1 MLGDRRA
8 RWAFVVLAAL
18 SAGFLLALTSH
29 LSFIGDDWNLL
40 VVRRGWNPDVFL
52 DPISE
57 NIVLGSAVVYRI
69 LESIFGISSALP
81 YYVVSIATFVLSAW
95 VLFRFVERRLGS
107 WPALIAA
114 ALILFLGAAFEDLL
128 WAFQLCYFASMAA
141 GIGMILAL
149 DRDDDAGDRLACLL
163 LVVSIVFSN
172 LGIAFAIGFLAEIW
186 MNPRPWRGRIP
197 KVAIPL
203 GLFAVWWLG
212 WGHKS
217 PGTLSLYNLG
227 ESPEFVL
234 RSIASGFTSLLG
246 LATGDGSEPDQPNLM
261 WGVAISLG
269 AAAAVILRIRQLGRC
284 PRPLAMVLVIAGAL
298 WFLTALN
305 RADFRFP
312 TSSRYQYIWA
322 MLILLIL
329 AESLRGITFSRPA
342 LIGAA
347 AVAVASALGGISLIE
362 QQYAQ
367 HWAPTRGELTGSL
380 GALQIAGDAGNP
392 KTPVILARN
401 ITVPLSDYLEAVDA
415 DGSPGDSPTELADR
429 PVGTRNAA
437 DIALARA
444 EGLALAPPPPGSVI
458 DCQRV
463 DGGDSF
469 GVALEPGIHPVV
481 NRSDTVASVLLARF
495 GDEFPV
501 SLGQLEAGDKAALS
515 IPSDGSSRPWRLGVA
530 GGEVDVCSVG

>member
-1 MLGDRRA
+1 MVGDRRA
-8 RWAFVVLAAL
+8 RWAFFALAAL

-81 YYVVSIATFVLSAW
+81 YYVVSTATFVLSAW

-186 MNPRPWRGRIP
+186 MNPRPWRGRIL

-269 AAAAVILRIRQLGRC
+269 VAVAVILRIRQLGRC
-284 PRPLAMVLVIAGAL
+284 PRGLAMVLVIAGAL

-329 AESLRGITFSRPA
+329 AESLRGITISRPA

-401 ITVPLSDYLEAVDA
+401 ITVPLSDYLEAVEA

-437 DIALARA
+437 DIAMARA
-444 EGLALAPPPPGSVI
+444 EGLALAPPPPGSVV

-463 DGGDSF
+463 DGGDSR

-501 SLGQLEAGDKAALS
+501 SLGQLEAGNKAALS

-530 GGEVDVCSVG
+530 GGELDVCSVG